1 MERCAVAGP
10 VSKVGWKI
18 VGGAAT
24 VAGGTAATKSVNAVY
39 RKVRGGEPPKN
50 LAHPDTTWREAML
63 FALLSAVAVALG
75 RLAAERAVAAGWARV
90 TGVLPPGMENK
101 AATASTD

>member
-1 MERCAVAGP
+1 MAGP

-50 LAHPDTTWREAML
+50 LAHPDTTWREAMF
-63 FALLSAVAVALG
+63 FALLTAVAVALG
-75 RLAAERAVAAGWARV
+75 RLAAERVVATGWTRL
-90 TGVLPPGMENK
+90 TGALPPGMEGR
-101 AATASTD
+101 AAAASTD